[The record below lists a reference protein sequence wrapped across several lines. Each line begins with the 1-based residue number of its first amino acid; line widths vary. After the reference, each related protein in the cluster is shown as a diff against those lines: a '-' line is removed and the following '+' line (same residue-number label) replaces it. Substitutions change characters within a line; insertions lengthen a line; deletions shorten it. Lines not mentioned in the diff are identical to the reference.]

1 MSKDPILP
9 HSGYDNT
16 SRDDDIKW
24 MTIALD
30 LAKRAEELGEVPI
43 GAVLV
48 QDNIL
53 IGQGYNH
60 SICSHDPT
68 AHAEIQALRSGGLKL
83 HNYRLLNTT
92 LYVTLEP
99 CLMCI
104 GAMVHARIQR
114 LVFAAFDPKSGAAG
128 SVFDFLQ
135 DKRLNHQFE
144 ISGGVLAEACGS
156 LLKNFFL
163 SRR

>member
-1 MSKDPILP
+1 MSKNTILP
-9 HSGYDNT
+9 HSGVDTT
-16 SRDDDIKW
+16 SRNDDIKW
-24 MTIALD
+24 MTMALD

-48 QDNIL
+48 RDNQI
-53 IGQGYNH
+53 IGKGYNQP
-60 SICSHDPT
+60 ITNRDPT
-68 AHAEIQALRSGGLKL
+68 AHAEIVALRAGGLSL

-114 LVFAAFDPKSGAAG
+114 LVFGAFDPKSGAAG
-128 SVFDFLQ
+128 TFFDFTQ
-135 DKRLNHQFE
+135 DKKLNHQFE
-144 ISGGVLAEACGS
+144 VCGGILSEACGS
-156 LLKNFFL
+156 ILKNFFL
-163 SRR
+163 IRR